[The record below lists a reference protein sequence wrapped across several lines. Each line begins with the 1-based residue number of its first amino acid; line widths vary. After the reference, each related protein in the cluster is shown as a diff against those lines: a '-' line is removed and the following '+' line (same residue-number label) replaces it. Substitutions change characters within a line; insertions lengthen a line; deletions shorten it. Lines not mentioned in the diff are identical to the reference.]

1 MRSGKPSERQQRRD
15 CCAPVARARAAC
27 SVPNRLD
34 RIRRKQRRLDRS
46 AQPSLSPADRG
57 VLALFQTSPFSSPS
71 KVRPR
76 CGAHTRPAASRCAW
90 RLHPQK
96 TVSSRPGS
104 IAGPRAAKE
113 QPQCACICTC
123 CICVPPFVREQPPP
137 SPAARHDGNHAS
149 TRWKK
154 PQPGSAVTRISYKRH
169 CCRASGAGAASNES
183 PGRTSVRMSGI
194 GRNKHPAAGSE
205 RGVAARGGV
214 PVLPGAS
221 PGGQRT

>member
-1 MRSGKPSERQQRRD
+1 MVAPLLPSS
-15 CCAPVARARAAC
+15 CPVAGARGTIVRRAHQAHRF
-27 SVPNRLD
+27 P
-34 RIRRKQRRLDRS
+34 RRL
-46 AQPSLSPADRG
+46 APA
-57 VLALFQTSPFSSPS
+57 
-71 KVRPR
+71 
-76 CGAHTRPAASRCAW
+76 
-90 RLHPQK
+90 PQK
-96 TVSSRPGS
+96 TVSSRLGS

-154 PQPGSAVTRISYKRH
+154 PQPGSTVTRRSCKRH

-183 PGRTSVRMSGI
+183 PGRTSVPMSGI